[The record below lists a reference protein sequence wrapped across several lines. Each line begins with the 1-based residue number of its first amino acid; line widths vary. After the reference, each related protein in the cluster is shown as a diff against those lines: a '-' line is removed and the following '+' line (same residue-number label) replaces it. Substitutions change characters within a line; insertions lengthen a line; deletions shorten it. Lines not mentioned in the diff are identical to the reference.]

1 MTDGTKTESGSP
13 KLTPDIA
20 RGLSRTQRM
29 ALARTLMANQRTVL
43 SYVRT
48 AIGLLATGYGLVAL
62 AEHPLLEAAGV
73 GAMAISGLVVILGF
87 VRYHTMRKVIGRFP
101 PSEMVSLEYSL
112 LHDEVASD
120 DASVAAVSSDR

>member
-13 KLTPDIA
+13 KLTPDIV

-48 AIGLLATGYGLVAL
+48 AIGLLATGYGLIAL
-62 AEHPLLEAAGV
+62 TGHPLLEAAGV

-87 VRYHTMRKVIGRFP
+87 VRYHTMRKAIGFTPR
-101 PSEMVSLEYSL
+101 EMVSLEYSL

>member
-1 MTDGTKTESGSP
+1 MTDGTKPESGSP

-62 AEHPLLEAAGV
+62 TGHPLLEAAGV

-87 VRYHTMRKVIGRFP
+87 VRYHTMRKAIGFT